1 MDCSFGKGRIIL
13 KAESEPRGAK
23 LSLVQSAFFDPGAGR
38 TGRYQDDYR

>member
-23 LSLVQSAFFDPGAGR
+23 LSLIQSAVFDPGAGR
-38 TGRYQDDYR
+38 SGRCQDVYR